1 MTIAIMQPTYFPWI
15 GYFDLIKSVDKFIF
29 LDDVKFEYNSWH
41 RRNKIISSAG
51 KQQFL
56 SIPISSSRNFNI
68 ENTLIN
74 DEIDWRNE
82 HIKKITDSYKKSE
95 HFSEVKNIFF
105 SIIKDTSKNLLSN
118 LNVSIIKEVSK
129 ILQFQTTF
137 YINSEI
143 KIQGKKSEKLLN
155 ILNYFNE
162 KNYLSPVGS
171 REYIQKE
178 GLLSMGKIN
187 VNYYNFKEK
196 SYRQINNKNQFI
208 PYLSII
214 DLLMNIGVKNSI
226 NFFK

>member
-15 GYFDLIKSVDKFIF
+15 GYFELIKSVDKFIF

-41 RRNKIISSAG
+41 RRNKIISSLG
-51 KQQFL
+51 KEQFL
-56 SIPISSSRNFNI
+56 SIPISSSRNLNI
-68 ENTLIN
+68 ESTVIN
-74 DEIDWRNE
+74 DEIDWRNQ

-95 HFSEVKNIFF
+95 YFKEVKSIFF
-105 SIIKDTSKNLLSN
+105 PIIKDTSKNLLSN
-118 LNVSIIKEVSK
+118 INVCIIKEVSK
-129 ILQFQTTF
+129 ILQFKTTF
-137 YINSEI
+137 YLNSEI

-178 GLLSMGKIN
+178 GFLSKEKIN
-187 VNYYNFKEK
+187 VKYYNYKEK
-196 SYRQINNKNQFI
+196 YYKQINNKNQFI
-208 PYLSII
+208 SYLSII
-214 DLLMNIGVKNSI
+214 DLLMNIGVNNSI